1 MNTTTYTLRIYLG
14 AAKRYWASGLLTVAL
29 IIVGT
34 VSTDILAPYVTSRVF
49 ALLPEISS
57 GRGGTA
63 HALTYW
69 WWLVGLGVLTF
80 VSWRIVGFVNVP
92 RQPRIL
98 RNLEQ
103 QIFDHLTTQ
112 SYGFFANRF
121 GGALVAQSGR
131 FVRGYEILEDIAYFE
146 LLPGLVRLIA
156 SAGVLIVLL
165 PPVGAALFIWSA
177 LFVGSIIWMTKLKQP
192 MTRRASDADSA
203 VTARLA
209 DVIANV
215 LNLIVFGRR
224 GGEQRAYGAT
234 VDRQRKLRQRSWFFD
249 ELIMA
254 YQVFIIIAFELL
266 FIWLAITLVSA
277 HTAGLAVVLLAQF
290 YIARIIGDL
299 WSVGR
304 ITKRTSKVFGDTAE
318 MAKILDQRPEIR
330 DPARPKRFYLGGGGI
345 RFEHVTFA
353 YPGHP
358 PVYRNFSLTIKPGE
372 RVGLVGP
379 SGGGK
384 STLVKLLLR
393 FADVRSGR
401 ILVDE
406 QPIRSIR
413 QEDLRR
419 GIAYVPQEPILFHR
433 SLEENIRYG
442 RDDAT
447 KAEVREAARLAR
459 AEEFIEALPKGYR
472 TLVGERGIKLSGG
485 ERQRVAIARA
495 ILSPAP
501 ILLLDEATS
510 SLDSASE
517 KLISAALKKLMQD
530 RTTLVI
536 AHRLST
542 IRNLDR
548 ILVMEHGR
556 IAESGTH
563 QVLLDRGGVYAELW
577 RHQSGGFIG
586 EQVPSKPAA
595 R

>member
-1 MNTTTYTLRIYLG
+1 
-14 AAKRYWASGLLTVAL
+14 
-29 IIVGT
+29 
-34 VSTDILAPYVTSRVF
+34 
-49 ALLPEISS
+49 
-57 GRGGTA
+57 
-63 HALTYW
+63 
-69 WWLVGLGVLTF
+69 
-80 VSWRIVGFVNVP
+80 
-92 RQPRIL
+92 
-98 RNLEQ
+98 
-103 QIFDHLTTQ
+103 
-112 SYGFFANRF
+112 
-121 GGALVAQSGR
+121 
-131 FVRGYEILEDIAYFE
+131 
-146 LLPGLVRLIA
+146 
-156 SAGVLIVLL
+156 
-165 PPVGAALFIWSA
+165 
-177 LFVGSIIWMTKLKQP
+177 
-192 MTRRASDADSA
+192 
-203 VTARLA
+203 
-209 DVIANV
+209 
-215 LNLIVFGRR
+215 
-224 GGEQRAYGAT
+224 
-234 VDRQRKLRQRSWFFD
+234 
-249 ELIMA
+249 
-254 YQVFIIIAFELL
+254 
-266 FIWLAITLVSA
+266 
-277 HTAGLAVVLLAQF
+277 
-290 YIARIIGDL
+290 
-299 WSVGR
+299 
-304 ITKRTSKVFGDTAE
+304 
-318 MAKILDQRPEIR
+318 
-330 DPARPKRFYLGGGGI
+330 
-345 RFEHVTFA
+345 
-353 YPGHP
+353 
-358 PVYRNFSLTIKPGE
+358 VYRNFSLTIKPGE

-406 QPIRSIR
+406 QPIRSVR

-447 KAEVREAARLAR
+447 ADEVREAARLAR
-459 AEEFIEALPKGYR
+459 AEEFIEALPRGYR

-563 QVLLDRGGVYAELW
+563 QELLDRGGAYAELW

-586 EQVPSKPAA
+586 A
-595 R
+595 

>member
-1 MNTTTYTLRIYLG
+1 MNTTTYTLRTYVG
-14 AAKRYWASGLLTVAL
+14 AAKRYWASGLLTIAL
-29 IIVGT
+29 IIVGV
-34 VSTDILAPYVTSRVF
+34 VSTDIIGPYVTSRVF
-49 ALLPEISS
+49 ELLSEIA
-57 GRGGTA
+57 GGHGGTA
-63 HALTYW
+63 QALSYW

-80 VSWRIVGFVNVP
+80 VSWRTVGFVTAS
-92 RQPRIL
+92 RQPLIL
-98 RNLEQ
+98 RDLEQ
-103 QIFDHLTTQ
+103 QIFNHLTSQ

-121 GGALVAQSGR
+121 GGALVAQAGR
-131 FVRGYEILEDIAYFE
+131 FIRGYEVFEDIVYFE
-146 LLPGLVRLIA
+146 FLPGFVRL
-156 SAGVLIVLL
+156 SAAVGVLLVLL
-165 PPVGAALFIWSA
+165 PPVGAALLAWSVLFISS
-177 LFVGSIIWMTKLKQP
+177 VIWLTKLKQP
-192 MTRRASDADSA
+192 ITRRAADADSA

-209 DVIANV
+209 DVITNI

-224 GGEQRAYGAT
+224 GGEQRAYGET
-234 VDRQRKLRQRSWFFD
+234 VDRQRELRQRSWFFD

-266 FIWLAITLVSA
+266 FIWLIITLVSE
-277 HTAGLAVVLLAQF
+277 HQAGLAVVLLAQF

-304 ITKRTSKVFGDTAE
+304 ITKRASKVFGDTAE
-318 MAKILDQRPEIR
+318 MARILNRRPEIR
-330 DPARPKRFYLGGGGI
+330 DPVHPKELYVAGGAV
-345 RFEHVTFA
+345 RFEKVTFA
-353 YPGHP
+353 YPGHDP
-358 PVYRNFSLTIKPGE
+358 IYRNFSLTIKPGE
-372 RVGLVGP
+372 RIGLVGP

-393 FADVRSGR
+393 FADVQSGQ

-406 QPIRSIR
+406 QPIRSVR

-419 GIAYVPQEPILFHR
+419 QIAYVPQEPILFHR
-433 SLEENIRYG
+433 SLEDNIRYG
-442 RDDAT
+442 REAAT
-447 KAEVREAARLAR
+447 KAEIREAARLAR
-459 AEEFIEALPKGYR
+459 AAEFIDELPKGYR

-495 ILSPAP
+495 ILSQAP

-517 KLISAALKKLMQD
+517 KLISAALKDLMQD

-548 ILVMEHGR
+548 ILVMDHGR

-563 QVLLDRGGVYAELW
+563 QELLDRGGLYADLW

-586 EQVPSKPAA
+586 E
-595 R
+595 